1 VRKLGIGM
9 YRGRIFLGPGV
20 LGDLSL
26 HPHFVTSV
34 SRDLIIGFQVLG
46 FESLREGQAR
56 ERERERERKSD
67 V

>member
-1 VRKLGIGM
+1 MVISSMLCARKEK
-9 YRGRIFLGPGV
+9 PGV

-46 FESLREGQAR
+46 FESVREGQAR
-56 ERERERERKSD
+56 DREKE
-67 V
+67 